1 MFEIQHHLSPPDVDK
16 PKRIPVEANQSTGG
30 MDRSNK
36 ELMEA
41 IGAMMDEK
49 LANVTRVDDLKALE
63 EKLDAITKENTYL
76 KMEINKIKVDN
87 IALREKLEELEN
99 YNKRK
104 NLIFRGL
111 TDTDEKEC
119 DKIIKEICT
128 KVLGIQGGFSIER
141 AYKLGKNKNY
151 SHKGEQNMNMILAE
165 FSSFAVAQEVLINSF
180 KLKGTSISVV
190 QDFTFDWRR
199 KRSKLLA
206 VRREIIKCNKEHR
219 VYVRQN
225 WLSVGGKRMKWSE
238 GKGLLTEDGQ
248 EDGALVIKKILACDI
263 SLFIQQL
270 IQQDRPDHS

>member
-1 MFEIQHHLSPPDVDK
+1 
-16 PKRIPVEANQSTGG
+16 
-30 MDRSNK
+30 
-36 ELMEA
+36 
-41 IGAMMDEK
+41 
-49 LANVTRVDDLKALE
+49 
-63 EKLDAITKENTYL
+63 
-76 KMEINKIKVDN
+76 
-87 IALREKLEELEN
+87 
-99 YNKRK
+99 
-104 NLIFRGL
+104 
-111 TDTDEKEC
+111 
-119 DKIIKEICT
+119 
-128 KVLGIQGGFSIER
+128 
-141 AYKLGKNKNY
+141 
-151 SHKGEQNMNMILAE
+151 MNMILAE